1 MELATYTYR
10 APRLAAPRLA
20 YTQALLKLILA
31 KPYAEI
37 IFNLR
42 ENA

>member
-10 APRLAAPRLA
+10 APRLA

>member
-20 YTQALLKLILA
+20 YTQALLILA